1 MVSVLESKDGTQIAY
16 EHRGDGPAVLLV
28 DGALSTRMS
37 GSKPG
42 LVDLLA
48 PELCVY
54 CYDRRGRGGSG
65 DTLPYAVEREIEDIE
80 ALIDEAGGVASL
92 YGHSSG
98 GCLALEAAAV
108 LGTKVSKVA
117 VYEAPYN
124 DDAAAQQAWGE
135 YIQALNDALRED
147 RRGDAV
153 ALFMRYAGTPAEQ
166 VDGMRQAPF
175 WPDLEAIAPTL
186 AYDHPAIMGKTATVP
201 TERLAAVRA
210 PTLVMHGGSSFPFM
224 RTTAETIARALPH
237 GELQVLDGQAHVVQP
252 QVLGPVLIEFLRNG

>member
-1 MVSVLESKDGTQIAY
+1 MVNVINSKDGTQIVH
-16 EHRGDGPAVLLV
+16 EQRGDGPALLVV

-37 GSKPG
+37 GSKAE

-48 PELCVY
+48 PEFSVY

-65 DTLPYAVEREIEDIE
+65 NTLPYAVEREIEDIE
-80 ALIDEAGGVASL
+80 VLIDEAGGVASL

-98 GCLALEAAAV
+98 GCLALEATAA

-124 DDAAAQQAWGE
+124 DDPVAQQAWGE
-135 YIQALNDALRED
+135 YIEGLNDALAED

-153 ALFMRYAGTPAEQ
+153 ALFMRYVGTPAEQ

-175 WPDLEAIAPTL
+175 WADLEAIAPTL
-186 AYDHPAIMGKTATVP
+186 AYDHSAIVGRTAAVP
-201 TERLAAVRA
+201 TERLAEVLT
-210 PTLVMHGGSSFPFM
+210 PTLVMAGGSSFPFM
-224 RTTAETIARALPH
+224 RTTARTIAQALPN
-237 GELQVLDGQAHVVQP
+237 GELRILDGQNP
-252 QVLGPVLIEFLRNG
+252 

>member
-1 MVSVLESKDGTQIAY
+1 MSVINSKDGTQIAY
-16 EHRGDGPAVLLV
+16 DQRGDGPALLVV

-37 GSKPG
+37 GSKAA

-48 PELCVY
+48 PKFSVC
-54 CYDRRGRGGSG
+54 CYDRRGRGDSG
-65 DTLPYAVEREIEDIE
+65 DTLPYAVAREIEDIE

-98 GCLALEAAAV
+98 GCLALEAAGA

-124 DDAAAQQAWGE
+124 DDPAAQQAWGE
-135 YIQALNDALRED
+135 YLRQLNDALGDD

-153 ALFMRYAGTPAEQ
+153 ALFMGYVGTPAEQ
-166 VDGMRQAPF
+166 LDGMRRSPF

-186 AYDHPAIMGKTATVP
+186 AYDHAAIVGRTGAVP
-201 TERLAAVRA
+201 TERLAAVRT
-210 PTLVMHGGSSFPFM
+210 PTLVMCGGSSFPFM
-224 RTTAETIARALPH
+224 RTTAQTIAQALPN
-237 GELQVLDGQAHVVQP
+237 GSLQVLEGQSHDVQP
-252 QVLGPVLIEFLRNG
+252 QVLGPVLTEFLLK